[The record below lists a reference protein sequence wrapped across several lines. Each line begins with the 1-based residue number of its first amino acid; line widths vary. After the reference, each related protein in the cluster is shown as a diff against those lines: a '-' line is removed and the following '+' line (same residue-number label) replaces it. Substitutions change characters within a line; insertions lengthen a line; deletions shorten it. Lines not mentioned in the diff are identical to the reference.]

1 MKKYDTLIKSAF
13 IAIHDARQGIAE
25 VIDLDAE
32 DNIKALAVKEVT
44 TKLIAILKSINERI

>member
-1 MKKYDTLIKSAF
+1 MKKHDTLIKSAF
-13 IAIHDARQGIAE
+13 IAIHDARQEIAE